1 MCFFWFIY
9 LFAFLVFSSQFDRVE
24 SQAKLLHYNCFI
36 TMKLF
41 HSIKI
46 LHGIRDRESQAY
58 TMESNVAAHEKSKS
72 LSNGV
77 SGTMPDD
84 QYQTPPKRI

>member
-1 MCFFWFIY
+1 M
-9 LFAFLVFSSQFDRVE
+9 Q
-24 SQAKLLHYNCFI
+24 
-36 TMKLF
+36 LF

-58 TMESNVAAHEKSKS
+58 TMESNVAAHEKSES